1 MKFLAAQGLVSPFMN
16 AFHLSIPDYMP
27 FFLDPTIDPTATDMS
42 ILSPGLQLHGYYG
55 LLPLIG
61 ITLLLNSEIALKAAE
76 LRALSKKYYKRKLKL
91 PDAIV
96 AATAF
101 LYSAVLVTR
110 NIDDFKHLLDHG
122 LRLWNPF
129 EQSE

>member
-1 MKFLAAQGLVSPFMN
+1 MEV
-16 AFHLSIPDYMP
+16 
-27 FFLDPTIDPTATDMS
+27 
-42 ILSPGLQLHGYYG
+42 
-55 LLPLIG
+55 
-61 ITLLLNSEIALKAAE
+61 NSELALKAAN
-76 LRALSKKYYKRKLKL
+76 LRAISKKIYQRKLKL

-101 LYSAVLVTR
+101 VHSAVLVTR
-110 NIDDFKHLLDHG
+110 NVDDFKHLREHG